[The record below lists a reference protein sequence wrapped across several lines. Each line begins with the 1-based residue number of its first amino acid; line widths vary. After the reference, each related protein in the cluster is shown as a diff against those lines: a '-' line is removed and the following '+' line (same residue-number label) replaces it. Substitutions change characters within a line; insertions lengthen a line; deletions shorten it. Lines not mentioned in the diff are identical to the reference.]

1 MSLLYLVPL
10 APSISLLSLEQ
21 TAEVINREFHL
32 LYVGVKTTPSLKM
45 IDETKD
51 LVRDESVS
59 CADLLRQLSLRG
71 HGREIL
77 AITNLK
83 LTKSDGTL
91 VSGVSDYQDR
101 KAIVSR
107 YGFHNTSFSEDAL
120 IAASLHEVGHFFRLQ
135 HHVTINHSGKYCP
148 MTSLYELAKRDN
160 LQKPALEYF
169 TEFDHT
175 FCSDCANQLKNHH

>member
-1 MSLLYLVPL
+1 MSLLYLIPL
-10 APSISLLSLEQ
+10 ISNASLPSLEL
-21 TAEVINREFHL
+21 TAEVLDREFHQQ
-32 LYVGVKTTPSLKM
+32 YISVKIAPSLKIM
-45 IDETKD
+45 DETRA
-51 LVRDESVS
+51 LIREESVS
-59 CADLLRQLSLRG
+59 CTDLLRQLSLSG
-71 HGREIL
+71 NGREIL
-77 AITNLK
+77 SITDLK

-135 HHVTINHSGKYCP
+135 HHVAINPSGKYCP

-160 LQKPALEYF
+160 LLKPALEYF

-175 FCSDCANQLKNHH
+175 FCSDCANHLKNHH